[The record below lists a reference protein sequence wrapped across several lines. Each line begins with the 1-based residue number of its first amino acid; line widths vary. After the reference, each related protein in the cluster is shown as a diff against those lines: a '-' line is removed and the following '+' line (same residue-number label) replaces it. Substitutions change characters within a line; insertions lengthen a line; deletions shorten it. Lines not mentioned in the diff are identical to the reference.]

1 MSMTMST
8 TAGCAFPSRDPPFV
22 MNDGLSAGVRR
33 DVVGAAESQADNA
46 SDAAIVVRAI
56 EQARGF
62 MSSPGKGR
70 SLRLLLVPPA
80 VKRAALLHDLDV
92 ALTFEVFLGHALP
105 LEIRQRWE

>member
-1 MSMTMST
+1 
-8 TAGCAFPSRDPPFV
+8 
-22 MNDGLSAGVRR
+22 
-33 DVVGAAESQADNA
+33 
-46 SDAAIVVRAI
+46 
-56 EQARGF
+56 